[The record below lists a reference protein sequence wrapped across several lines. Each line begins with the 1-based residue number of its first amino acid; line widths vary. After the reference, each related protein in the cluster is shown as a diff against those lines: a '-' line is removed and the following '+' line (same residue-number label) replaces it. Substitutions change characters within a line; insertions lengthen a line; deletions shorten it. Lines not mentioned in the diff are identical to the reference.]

1 MIELRTKFDMY
12 LAKPVVKDEMVQKED
27 VNRGFVKRV
36 VPTVKYYRAC
46 TRANID
52 ENSEMPNRVTLYDCA
67 VEVKKSWLDSLI
79 DCKYNAPEEQYSD
92 FQEQS
97 LEVVKFPAG
106 SRITDVYGKDFEDFL
121 TAEEMILNGYFLI
134 ETDRRDFSNRLQE
147 CRNKNTGHVPTP
159 LVPYNMVKGKV
170 FEYQIPYFD
179 YIGDWFRI
187 IEK

>member
-1 MIELRTKFDMY
+1 MIELRTKYDMY
-12 LAKPVVKDEMVQKED
+12 LAKPVVKAEMVQKED

-36 VPTVKYYRAC
+36 VPT
-46 TRANID
+46 ANSLVQCD
-52 ENSEMPNRVTLYDCA
+52 EKTVQERLNKVTFYDCA
-67 VEVKKSWLDSLI
+67 VGVKKSWLDSLTN
-79 DCKYNAPEEQYSD
+79 CKYNAPEEQYSD

-106 SRITDVYGKDFEDFL
+106 SRITDVYGKDFEDFK
-121 TAEEMILNGYFLI
+121 TAEDMILNGYFLI
-134 ETDRRDFSNRLQE
+134 ETDRKDFANTLQE
-147 CRNKNTGHVPTP
+147 YRNENTGYEPIP